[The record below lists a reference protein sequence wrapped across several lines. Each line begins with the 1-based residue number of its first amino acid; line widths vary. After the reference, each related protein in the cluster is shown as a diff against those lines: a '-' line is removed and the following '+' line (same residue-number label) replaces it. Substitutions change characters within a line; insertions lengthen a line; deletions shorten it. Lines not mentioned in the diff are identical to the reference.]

1 MTNSLCCAV
10 NGPFKTYT
18 KLLSIV
24 QDVVVDEQV
33 VAEVVEVSSHVAE
46 KTADLGSQVN
56 DMGGAV
62 LLEDSLGGS
71 RVTKLCQGKRNYV

>member
-1 MTNSLCCAV
+1 MTNSLFCAV
-10 NGPFKTYT
+10 NDSFETYT

-33 VAEVVEVSSHVAE
+33 IAEVVEVSSHVAE
-46 KTADLGSQVN
+46 KTADLGSQVD

-62 LLEDSLGGS
+62 LLEDGLGGS
-71 RVTKLCQGKRNYV
+71 RVTK